1 MDTGHDVLDVGAV
14 LGETYRIESLIGR
27 GGMGAVWAAE
37 HLRLPGKH
45 VAVKVLLDAAAGGA
59 EMLQRFRREAEIA
72 SRLGHP
78 NIVEVLDFNT
88 LPTGQPYIVL
98 EYLQGETLSA
108 RLASG
113 RLQLDEALAVTRQI
127 GSALQAA
134 HRAGVVHRDL
144 KPDNVFL
151 CAPEEDLPTKVKVLD
166 FGISKIRG
174 SQSLRTQDAVLMGTP
189 QYMSPEQATG
199 KNTTVDARTDVFALG
214 AIVYEMLGGQPAF
227 AGGSLAEVVYR
238 VVHGEPTPLRELAPA
253 LPPNVLAAVER
264 ALQKDPAARPQDI
277 GAFILEL
284 TGRPLSSFRA
294 GQPMSLDSGARFPEK
309 TLRSRSGPTNP
320 LPGSGGAAA
329 YQPVRSQ
336 AVTVPPAVSEPSPR
350 RLWPVLLGVAV
361 LGASAGGLGMLWS
374 SRRGPQR
381 TPPAQTAAIGGL
393 EPTRRLEPPPPPP
406 VVPAPADPSAAASIP
421 AAGLAGQDSPRTTP
435 PGITSASPERT
446 PPAAGP
452 RPSREKHLKKL
463 RASQPAA
470 EPARATEPANT
481 ATVASAAPAKATE
494 PAAVDGM
501 KPEVRKLLDQ
511 AEEALGQNKPLE
523 AARLVD
529 QSFFVQKTPLGYAI
543 QARAA
548 CQRKDVGAAR
558 AAFRNVADP
567 QLKQA
572 VLHTCVR
579 QGVWLF

>member
-1 MDTGHDVLDVGAV
+1 VTDSLLDVGAV
-14 LGETYRIESLIGR
+14 VGETYRIQALIGR

-45 VAVKVLLDAAAGGA
+45 VAVKVLLDAAAGGE

-98 EYLQGETLSA
+98 EYLQGETLAA

-113 RLQLDEALAVTRQI
+113 RLQLDEALAITRQI

-151 CAPEEDLPTKVKVLD
+151 CTPEEDIPTKVKVLD

-174 SQSLRTQDAVLMGTP
+174 SQSLRTQDAILMGTP

-199 KNTTVDARTDVFALG
+199 KNTAVDARTDVFALG

-253 LPPNVLAAVER
+253 LPQNVLSAVEW

-284 TGRPLSSFRA
+284 TGRPLHSFHT
-294 GQPMSLDSGARFPEK
+294 GQPRNVDSAVGPLEPTHTPQPTGPTVSWPKTRASSREPVHSGAATLPPQIPE
-309 TLRSRSGPTNP
+309 
-320 LPGSGGAAA
+320 AA
-329 YQPVRSQ
+329 
-336 AVTVPPAVSEPSPR
+336 PR
-350 RLWPVLLGVAV
+350 RLWPFLTLVAVIGVALGGVGV
-361 LGASAGGLGMLWS
+361 LWA
-374 SRRGPQR
+374 SRRNAAPPPTQR
-381 TPPAQTAAIGGL
+381 ASLDPL
-393 EPTRRLEPPPPPP
+393 EPVKRLELPPPPP
-406 VVPAPADPSAAASIP
+406 VAHPPQ
-421 AAGLAGQDSPRTTP
+421 LAVEP
-435 PGITSASPERT
+435 PTAREH
-446 PPAAGP
+446 
-452 RPSREKHLKKL
+452 RP
-463 RASQPAA
+463 A
-470 EPARATEPANT
+470 EPARTEPPAPVREKLLPGRKHRPRIEG
-481 ATVASAAPAKATE
+481 AKVAEPQTVASAEPVKTVEPEPPPAPAT
-494 PAAVDGM
+494 PADGI
-501 KPEVRKLLDQ
+501 KPEARKLLDE
-511 AEEALGQNKPLE
+511 AEDALSKGKPLD

-529 QSFFVQKTPLGYAI
+529 QSFFIQKTPLGYAI

-548 CQRKDVGAAR
+548 CQRHDIGGAR
-558 AAFRNVADP
+558 AAFRNITAP
-567 QLKQA
+567 QLKQI
-572 VLHTCVR
+572 VLRTCVR

>member
-1 MDTGHDVLDVGAV
+1 MTDSLLDVGAV
-14 LGETYRIESLIGR
+14 LGETYRIEGLIGR

-45 VAVKVLLDAAAGGA
+45 VAVKVLLDAAAGGE

-98 EYLQGETLSA
+98 EYLQGETLAA
-108 RLASG
+108 RLVSG
-113 RLQLDEALAVTRQI
+113 RLPLDEALAITRQI

-151 CAPEEDLPTKVKVLD
+151 CAPEEDMPTRVKVLD

-174 SQSLRTQDAVLMGTP
+174 SQSLRTQDAILMGTP

-199 KNTTVDARTDVFALG
+199 KNTTVDGRTDVFALG

-238 VVHGEPTPLRELAPA
+238 VVHGQPTPLRELAPA
-253 LPPNVLAAVER
+253 LPENVLSAVER

-277 GAFILEL
+277 GAFVLEL
-284 TGRPLSSFRA
+284 TGRPLSSFHT
-294 GQPMSLDSGARFPEK
+294 GQPMGVDSALGQPMEPTHTPRP
-309 TLRSRSGPTNP
+309 TGPTASWP
-320 LPGSGGAAA
+320 RTRASARE
-329 YQPVRSQ
+329 PVRSG
-336 AVTVPPAVSEPSPR
+336 AVTVPPSVPEPAPR
-350 RLWPVLLGVAV
+350 RTWPFLVAVAVVGVAAGGVGV
-361 LGASAGGLGMLWS
+361 LWSSKRTPPLETATAGLGPLEPMKRIEPPPAPPVAPAHEPAPSGASAPSGDGAAKEPAAADATREESGGPGPTAVREKTPVRRPL
-374 SRRGPQR
+374 RRGHPD
-381 TPPAQTAAIGGL
+381 TAKVTGPAHPTVASAEPPKAVA
-393 EPTRRLEPPPPPP
+393 PEPPPP
-406 VVPAPADPSAAASIP
+406 APA
-421 AAGLAGQDSPRTTP
+421 
-435 PGITSASPERT
+435 
-446 PPAAGP
+446 
-452 RPSREKHLKKL
+452 
-463 RASQPAA
+463 
-470 EPARATEPANT
+470 
-481 ATVASAAPAKATE
+481 AAP
-494 PAAVDGM
+494 DGM

-511 AEEALGQNKPLE
+511 AEDALARNKPLD

-529 QSFFVQKTPLGYAI
+529 QSFFIEKTPLGYAI
-543 QARAA
+543 QVRAA
-548 CQRKDVGAAR
+548 CQRRDLGAAR
-558 AAFRNVADP
+558 AAFRNLADA
-567 QLKQA
+567 QLKQL
-572 VLHTCVR
+572 VLRACVR

>member
-1 MDTGHDVLDVGAV
+1 VADPLLDVGAV
-14 LGETYRIESLIGR
+14 LGETYRIQSLIGR

-45 VAVKVLLDAAAGGA
+45 VAVKVLLDAAAGGE

-98 EYLQGETLSA
+98 EYLQGETLAS

-113 RLQLDEALAVTRQI
+113 RLQLDEALAITRQI

-151 CAPEEDLPTKVKVLD
+151 CTPEEDVPTRVKVLD

-174 SQSLRTQDAVLMGTP
+174 SQSLRTQDAILMGTP

-199 KNTTVDARTDVFALG
+199 KNTAVDARTDVFALG

-238 VVHGEPTPLRELAPA
+238 VVHGQPTPLHELAPA
-253 LPPNVLAAVER
+253 LPENVLAAVER

-284 TGRPLSSFRA
+284 TGRPLHSFHT
-294 GQPMSLDSGARFPEK
+294 GQPRNVDSAVGLEP
-309 TLRSRSGPTNP
+309 THTPHPTGPT
-320 LPGSGGAAA
+320 GSWPKTRASSRE
-329 YQPVRSQ
+329 PVRSG
-336 AVTVPPAVSEPSPR
+336 AVTVPPPMPEAAPR
-350 RLWPVLLGVAV
+350 RLLPFLAVVALVGVA
-361 LGASAGGLGMLWS
+361 LGAAGVFWVSRKSAF
-374 SRRGPQR
+374 
-381 TPPAQTAAIGGL
+381 PAPVQTASVDTL
-393 EPTRRLEPPPPPP
+393 EPLKRLEPPPPPP
-406 VVPAPADPSAAASIP
+406 VPPAVPNPAVETPPPKGPPVAATRPAEENPYDPIRAKPPGPGRRQRARPEIPAKGPEPHATVPSAEP
-421 AAGLAGQDSPRTTP
+421 AKAVV
-435 PGITSASPERT
+435 PE
-446 PPAAGP
+446 PPAA
-452 RPSREKHLKKL
+452 
-463 RASQPAA
+463 PAT
-470 EPARATEPANT
+470 PA
-481 ATVASAAPAKATE
+481 
-494 PAAVDGM
+494 DGI
-501 KPEVRKLLDQ
+501 KPEARKLLEQ
-511 AEEALGQNKPLE
+511 AEDALSKNKPLA

-529 QSFFVQKTPLGYAI
+529 QSFYIQKTPLGYAI
-543 QARAA
+543 QARAS
-548 CQRKDVGAAR
+548 CQRHDIGGAR
-558 AAFRNVADP
+558 AAFRNVTDP
-567 QLKQA
+567 QLKQI
-572 VLHTCVR
+572 VLRTCVR

>member
-1 MDTGHDVLDVGAV
+1 MDAGRDVLDVGAV
-14 LGETYRIESLIGR
+14 LGETYRIQSLIGR

-45 VAVKVLLDAAAGGA
+45 VAVKVLLDAAAGGE

-98 EYLQGETLSA
+98 EYLQGETLAA

-113 RLQLDEALAVTRQI
+113 RLQLDEALAITRQI

-151 CAPEEDLPTKVKVLD
+151 CTPEEDMPTRVKVLD

-174 SQSLRTQDAVLMGTP
+174 SQSLRTQDAILMGTP

-199 KNTTVDARTDVFALG
+199 RNTTVDARTDVFAVG

-253 LPPNVLAAVER
+253 LPENVLTSVER
-264 ALQKDPAARPQDI
+264 ALQKDPANRPQDI

-284 TGRPLSSFRA
+284 TGRPLHSFHT
-294 GQPMSLDSGARFPEK
+294 GQPRNVDSTVG
-309 TLRSRSGPTNP
+309 TLEPTHTPQPTGPT
-320 LPGSGGAAA
+320 GSWPKTRASSRE
-329 YQPVRSQ
+329 PVRSG
-336 AVTVPPAVSEPSPR
+336 AVTVPPAMPEAAPR
-350 RLWPVLLGVAV
+350 RLWPFLVLMAVLGVALGGVGV
-361 LGASAGGLGMLWS
+361 LWA
-374 SRRGPQR
+374 SRRNAAPTLTR
-381 TPPAQTAAIGGL
+381 TASLDPL
-393 EPTRRLEPPPPPP
+393 EPVKRIEPPPPPP
-406 VVPAPADPSAAASIP
+406 PVPHPPQLAVEPPTVKEPPSSQ
-421 AAGLAGQDSPRTTP
+421 LARAEPHAHEKPP
-435 PGITSASPERT
+435 PGR
-446 PPAAGP
+446 
-452 RPSREKHLKKL
+452 KH
-463 RASQPAA
+463 RARI
-470 EPARATEPANT
+470 EG
-481 ATVASAAPAKATE
+481 AKATE
-494 PAAVDGM
+494 PQTVASAEPVKAVEPEPPPPPATPADGI
-501 KPEVRKLLDQ
+501 KPEARKLLEQ
-511 AEEALGQNKPLE
+511 AEDALSKNKPLD

-529 QSFFVQKTPLGYAI
+529 QSFFIQKTALGYAI

-548 CQRKDVGAAR
+548 CQRHDVGGAR
-558 AAFRNVADP
+558 AAFRNITEQ
-567 QLKQA
+567 QLKQI
-572 VLHTCVR
+572 VLRACVR

>member
-1 MDTGHDVLDVGAV
+1 MNTDVLDVGAV
-14 LGETYRIESLIGR
+14 VAETYRIEGLLGR

-45 VAVKVLLDAAAGGA
+45 VAVKVLLDAAAGGD

-88 LPTGQPYIVL
+88 LPSGQPYIVL
-98 EYLQGETLSA
+98 EYLQGETLAA
-108 RLASG
+108 RLAGG
-113 RLQLDEALAVTRQI
+113 RLQLEEALAITRQI

-151 CAPEEDLPTKVKVLD
+151 CTPEEDMPTKVKVLD

-174 SQSLRTQDAVLMGTP
+174 SQSLRTQDAILMGTP

-253 LPPNVLAAVER
+253 LPQNVLAAVER
-264 ALQKDPAARPQDI
+264 ALQKDPSARPQDV

-284 TGRPLSSFRA
+284 TGRPLHSFHT
-294 GQPMSLDSGARFPEK
+294 GQPRGVDSGLGHSLDPTHTPRPTGPTTSWPKTRASGAE
-309 TLRSRSGPTNP
+309 
-320 LPGSGGAAA
+320 
-329 YQPVRSQ
+329 PVRSG
-336 AVTVPPAVSEPSPR
+336 ASTLPPVPEPAPR
-350 RLWPVLLGVAV
+350 RLWPILALVAVIGVAV
-361 LGASAGGLGMLWS
+361 GGVGVLWS
-374 SRRGPQR
+374 ASRA
-381 TPPAQTAAIGGL
+381 PPTAA
-393 EPTRRLEPPPPPP
+393 RLEPVKPFEPPPAPP
-406 VVPAPADPSAAASIP
+406 TLPATATARPATPTLTPTERVAGKEPAVPQAAHDSTAVREKPVHHPAHRARPEGAKPSEPAPV
-421 AAGLAGQDSPRTTP
+421 
-435 PGITSASPERT
+435 
-446 PPAAGP
+446 
-452 RPSREKHLKKL
+452 
-463 RASQPAA
+463 
-470 EPARATEPANT
+470 
-481 ATVASAAPAKATE
+481 VASAEPVKAVVPETPAP
-494 PAAVDGM
+494 PDGM

-511 AEEALGQNKPLE
+511 AEDALSKNKPIE
-523 AARLVD
+523 ASRLVD
-529 QSFFVQKTPLGYAI
+529 QSFFIEKTSLGYAI

-558 AAFRNVADP
+558 AAVRNISDP
-567 QLKQA
+567 QLKQI
-572 VLHTCVR
+572 VLRTCVR
-579 QGVWLF
+579 QQVWLF

>member
-1 MDTGHDVLDVGAV
+1 MNAGREVLDVGAV
-14 LGETYRIESLIGR
+14 VGETYRIEGLIGR

-45 VAVKVLLDAAAGGA
+45 VAVKVLLDAAAGGD

-98 EYLQGETLSA
+98 EYLQGETLA
-108 RLASG
+108 GRLAGG
-113 RLQLDEALAVTRQI
+113 RLQLDEALAITRQI

-151 CAPEEDLPTKVKVLD
+151 CTPEEDLPTKVKVLD

-199 KNTTVDARTDVFALG
+199 RNTAVDARTDVFALG

-238 VVHGEPTPLRELAPA
+238 VVHGVPAPLRELAPA
-253 LPPNVLAAVER
+253 LPDNVLAAVER
-264 ALQKDPAARPQDI
+264 ALQKDPAARPEDV

-284 TGRPLSSFRA
+284 TGRPLHSFHT
-294 GQPMSLDSGARFPEK
+294 GQPRGVDSAVGASLDPTHTPRP
-309 TLRSRSGPTNP
+309 TGPTASWP
-320 LPGSGGAAA
+320 KTRVSGSE
-329 YQPVRSQ
+329 PVRS
-336 AVTVPPAVSEPSPR
+336 AAETLPPAPGPGAR
-350 RLWPVLLGVAV
+350 RTWPVLALVAV
-361 LGASAGGLGMLWS
+361 LGIAVGGVGVLWS
-374 SRRGPQR
+374 SKRRARPVRVSSLGP
-381 TPPAQTAAIGGL
+381 L
-393 EPTRRLEPPPPPP
+393 EPVKPLEPPPPPP
-406 VVPAPADPSAAASIP
+406 SPPALSARPDLVGPKEPALPEPVHPDGTGRGTSTVREKPVRRPPHRAHAGAEPGPPAVASTEPAKAVVPDTPAPA
-421 AAGLAGQDSPRTTP
+421 
-435 PGITSASPERT
+435 
-446 PPAAGP
+446 
-452 RPSREKHLKKL
+452 
-463 RASQPAA
+463 
-470 EPARATEPANT
+470 
-481 ATVASAAPAKATE
+481 
-494 PAAVDGM
+494 DGM

-511 AEEALGQNKPLE
+511 AEDALGKNKPIE
-523 AARLVD
+523 ASRLAD
-529 QSFFVQKTPLGYAI
+529 QSFFIQKTPLGYAI

-558 AAFRNVADP
+558 AAYRNISDG
-567 QLKQA
+567 QLKQI
-572 VLHTCVR
+572 VLRTCLR
-579 QGVWLF
+579 NQVWLF

>member
-1 MDTGHDVLDVGAV
+1 MDAGRDVLDVGSV
-14 LGETYRIESLIGR
+14 LGETYRIQALIGR

-45 VAVKVLLDAAAGGA
+45 VAVKVLLDAAAGGE

-98 EYLQGETLSA
+98 EYLRGETLA
-108 RLASG
+108 GRLASG
-113 RLQLDEALAVTRQI
+113 RLQLDEALAITRQI

-151 CAPEEDLPTKVKVLD
+151 CTPEEDMPTKVKVLD

-174 SQSLRTQDAVLMGTP
+174 SQSLRTQDAILMGTP

-199 KNTTVDARTDVFALG
+199 KNTAVDARTDVFAVG

-253 LPPNVLAAVER
+253 LPENVLNAVER
-264 ALQKDPAARPQDI
+264 ALQKDPAVRPQDI

-284 TGRPLSSFRA
+284 TGRPLSTFNT
-294 GQPMSLDSGARFPEK
+294 GQPHGMDSGVGPLEP
-309 TLRSRSGPTNP
+309 THTPHPTGPTGRWP
-320 LPGSGGAAA
+320 KTRASSREPVHSG
-329 YQPVRSQ
+329 
-336 AVTVPPAVSEPSPR
+336 AVTVPPEMPEPAPR
-350 RLWPVLLGVAV
+350 RMWPFFAV
-361 LGASAGGLGMLWS
+361 LALVGVTLGGGGVLWV
-374 SRRGPQR
+374 SRRPALA
-381 TPPAQTAAIGGL
+381 PPTQTASLGPL
-393 EPTRRLEPPPPPP
+393 EPVKRLQPPPPPAATPPPPTVTPPPTANEASP
-406 VVPAPADPSAAASIP
+406 VKEPPRAASATALRENP
-421 AAGLAGQDSPRTTP
+421 P
-435 PGITSASPERT
+435 PGRRHRA
-446 PPAAGP
+446 
-452 RPSREKHLKKL
+452 RP
-463 RASQPAA
+463 
-470 EPARATEPANT
+470 EPAKASEPH
-481 ATVASAAPAKATE
+481 TVASAEPAKAVESEASAT
-494 PAAVDGM
+494 PADGI
-501 KPEVRKLLDQ
+501 KPEARKLLEQ
-511 AEEALGQNKPLE
+511 AEDALAKNKPLD

-529 QSFFVQKTPLGYAI
+529 QSFYIQKSALGYAI

-548 CQRKDVGAAR
+548 CLRHDVGGAR
-558 AAFRNVADP
+558 AAFRNVSDA
-567 QLKQA
+567 QLKQI
-572 VLHTCVR
+572 VLRACVR

>member
-1 MDTGHDVLDVGAV
+1 MDAGRDVLDVGAV
-14 LGETYRIESLIGR
+14 LGETYRIQALIGR

-45 VAVKVLLDAAAGGA
+45 VAVKVLLDAAAGGE

-98 EYLQGETLSA
+98 EFLQGETLAA

-113 RLQLDEALAVTRQI
+113 RLQLEEALAITRQI

-151 CAPEEDLPTKVKVLD
+151 CTPEEDVPTRVKVLD

-174 SQSLRTQDAVLMGTP
+174 SQSLRTQDAILMGTP

-199 KNTTVDARTDVFALG
+199 RNTTVDARTDVFAVG

-253 LPPNVLAAVER
+253 LPDNVLSAVER

-284 TGRPLSSFRA
+284 TGRPLHSFHT
-294 GQPMSLDSGARFPEK
+294 GQPMGVDSALGQPLEPTHTPRP
-309 TLRSRSGPTNP
+309 TGPTASWP
-320 LPGSGGAAA
+320 KTRASSRE
-329 YQPVRSQ
+329 PVRSG
-336 AVTVPPAVSEPSPR
+336 AVTVPPAVLEPAPR
-350 RLWPVLLGVAV
+350 RIWPFLAAMGVVGVALGGAGV
-361 LGASAGGLGMLWS
+361 LWASKRSQPAPGLDVVSLA
-374 SRRGPQR
+374 P
-381 TPPAQTAAIGGL
+381 L
-393 EPTRRLEPPPPPP
+393 EPVKRLEPPPAPP
-406 VVPAPADPSAAASIP
+406 
-421 AAGLAGQDSPRTTP
+421 
-435 PGITSASPERT
+435 
-446 PPAAGP
+446 
-452 RPSREKHLKKL
+452 
-463 RASQPAA
+463 A
-470 EPARATEPANT
+470 EPAHPPAPIEANVAKEPVQQGKHPDGAGTVREKPPPGRKHRARMEA
-481 ATVASAAPAKATE
+481 AKATE
-494 PAAVDGM
+494 PQPTVATAERAKAVEPEPPGHPAEASDGI
-501 KPEVRKLLDQ
+501 KPEARKLLDQ
-511 AEEALGQNKPLE
+511 AEEALGKNKPLD

-529 QSFFVQKTPLGYAI
+529 QSFYVQKTPLGHAI

-548 CQRKDVGAAR
+548 CHRHDLGGAR
-558 AAFRNVADP
+558 AAYRNIGDP
-567 QLKQA
+567 QLKQL
-572 VLHTCVR
+572 VLRACVR

>member
-1 MDTGHDVLDVGAV
+1 MDAGRDVLDVGAV
-14 LGETYRIESLIGR
+14 LGETYRIQGLIGR

-45 VAVKVLLDAAAGGA
+45 VAVKVLLDAAAGGE

-98 EYLQGETLSA
+98 EYLQGETLA
-108 RLASG
+108 GRLASG
-113 RLQLDEALAVTRQI
+113 RLQLDEALAITRQI

-151 CAPEEDLPTKVKVLD
+151 CTPEEDMPTKVKVLD

-174 SQSLRTQDAVLMGTP
+174 SQSLRTQDAILMGTP

-199 KNTTVDARTDVFALG
+199 KNTAVDARTDVFAVG

-238 VVHGEPTPLRELAPA
+238 VVHAEPTPLRELAPA
-253 LPPNVLAAVER
+253 LPENVLNAVER

-284 TGRPLSSFRA
+284 TGRPLSTFST
-294 GQPMSLDSGARFPEK
+294 GQPRGADSAVGPLEP
-309 TLRSRSGPTNP
+309 THTPHPTGPT
-320 LPGSGGAAA
+320 GSWPKTRASSRE
-329 YQPVRSQ
+329 PVRSG
-336 AVTVPPAVSEPSPR
+336 AVTVPPQMPDPAPR
-350 RLWPVLLGVAV
+350 RLWPFLAVLALVGVALGGGGV
-361 LGASAGGLGMLWS
+361 LWA
-374 SRRGPQR
+374 SRRAAPGAP
-381 TPPAQTAAIGGL
+381 TQTASLGPL
-393 EPTRRLEPPPPPP
+393 EPVKRLEPPPPPAATP
-406 VVPAPADPSAAASIP
+406 PPPLVIAPPTINETIPRKAPPTAASP
-421 AAGLAGQDSPRTTP
+421 TFREKPP
-435 PGITSASPERT
+435 PGRKHRARPETAKAS
-446 PPAAGP
+446 
-452 RPSREKHLKKL
+452 
-463 RASQPAA
+463 
-470 EPARATEPANT
+470 EPH
-481 ATVASAAPAKATE
+481 TVASAEPVKAVEPEPPAAPA
-494 PAAVDGM
+494 DGI
-501 KPEVRKLLDQ
+501 KPEARKLLDQ
-511 AEEALGQNKPLE
+511 AEDALAKNKPLD

-529 QSFFVQKTPLGYAI
+529 QSFYIQKSALGYAI

-548 CQRKDVGAAR
+548 CLRHDVGGAR
-558 AAFRNVADP
+558 AAFRNVSDP
-567 QLKQA
+567 QLKQV
-572 VLHTCVR
+572 VLRACVR

>member
-1 MDTGHDVLDVGAV
+1 MLDVGAV
-14 LGETYRIESLIGR
+14 LGETYRIQALIGR

-45 VAVKVLLDAAAGGA
+45 VAVKVLLDATAGGD

-98 EYLQGETLSA
+98 EYLVGETLAS
-108 RLASG
+108 RLTKG
-113 RLQLDEALAVTRQI
+113 RIPLDETMAIARQV

-151 CAPEEDLPTKVKVLD
+151 CTPEEDIPTKVKVLD

-174 SQSLRTQDAVLMGTP
+174 SQSLRTQDAILMGTP

-199 KNTTVDARTDVFALG
+199 KNTSVDARTDVFALG

-253 LPPNVLAAVER
+253 LPQNVLSAVER

-284 TGRPLSSFRA
+284 TGRPLHSFHT
-294 GQPMSLDSGARFPEK
+294 GQPRNVDSAVG
-309 TLRSRSGPTNP
+309 TLEPTHTPHPTGPTASWP
-320 LPGSGGAAA
+320 KTRASSRE
-329 YQPVRSQ
+329 PVRSG
-336 AVTVPPAVSEPSPR
+336 AVTVPPRMPEASPR
-350 RLWPVLLGVAV
+350 RLWPFLVLVAVVGVA
-361 LGASAGGLGMLWS
+361 LGGAGVRWA
-374 SRRGPQR
+374 SRRHPAVRSQPPTASLGP
-381 TPPAQTAAIGGL
+381 L
-393 EPTRRLEPPPPPP
+393 EPMKRLEPPPPPP
-406 VVPAPADPSAAASIP
+406 VAHPAQLAVEPTPARDPVLS
-421 AAGLAGQDSPRTTP
+421 
-435 PGITSASPERT
+435 
-446 PPAAGP
+446 
-452 RPSREKHLKKL
+452 
-463 RASQPAA
+463 
-470 EPARATEPANT
+470 EPARTEHPATVREKLLPGRKHHTRAE
-481 ATVASAAPAKATE
+481 AAKASEAHTVASAEPVKAAEPERPAPNAT
-494 PAAVDGM
+494 PADGI
-501 KPEVRKLLDQ
+501 KPEARKLLDQ
-511 AEEALGQNKPLE
+511 AEDALSKGKPLD

-529 QSFFVQKTPLGYAI
+529 QSFYIQKTPLGYAI

-548 CQRKDVGAAR
+548 CQRHDVGGAR
-558 AAFRNVADP
+558 AAFRNITEP
-567 QLKQA
+567 QLKQI
-572 VLHTCVR
+572 VLRTCVR

>member
-1 MDTGHDVLDVGAV
+1 VTDPLLDVGAV
-14 LGETYRIESLIGR
+14 LGDTYRIQALIGR

-45 VAVKVLLDAAAGGA
+45 VAVKVLLDAAAGGE

-98 EYLQGETLSA
+98 EYLQGETLAA

-113 RLQLDEALAVTRQI
+113 RLQLDEALAITRQI

-151 CAPEEDLPTKVKVLD
+151 CAPEEDMPTRVKVLD

-174 SQSLRTQDAVLMGTP
+174 SQSLRTQDAILMGTP

-199 KNTTVDARTDVFALG
+199 KNTAVDARTDVFALG

-238 VVHGEPTPLRELAPA
+238 VVHGQPTALRDLAPA
-253 LPPNVLAAVER
+253 LPENVLDAVDR
-264 ALQKDPAARPQDI
+264 ALQKDPDVRPQDI

-284 TGRPLSSFRA
+284 TGRPLHSFHT
-294 GQPMSLDSGARFPEK
+294 GQPRNMDPAVSALEP
-309 TLRSRSGPTNP
+309 THTPHPTGPTASWP
-320 LPGSGGAAA
+320 KTRPSSRE
-329 YQPVRSQ
+329 PVRSG
-336 AVTVPPAVSEPSPR
+336 AVTVPPPVPDPAPT
-350 RLWPVLLGVAV
+350 RLLPFLGLVALV
-361 LGASAGGLGMLWS
+361 GVGLGGAGVFWA
-374 SRRGPQR
+374 SRR
-381 TPPAQTAAIGGL
+381 TAAPPTQTASLAPL
-393 EPTRRLEPPPPPP
+393 EPLKSLDPPPPPP
-406 VVPAPADPSAAASIP
+406 PPPAHPQLAVEPQTAGEAAPAEAARAEPPAPVREKP
-421 AAGLAGQDSPRTTP
+421 P
-435 PGITSASPERT
+435 PGRKHR
-446 PPAAGP
+446 P
-452 RPSREKHLKKL
+452 R
-463 RASQPAA
+463 A
-470 EPARATEPANT
+470 EG
-481 ATVASAAPAKATE
+481 AKATE
-494 PAAVDGM
+494 PQTVASAEPAKAVEPEPPAAPATPADGI
-501 KPEVRKLLDQ
+501 KPEARTLLDQ
-511 AEEALGQNKPLE
+511 AEDALSKNKPLD

-529 QSFFVQKTPLGYAI
+529 QSFYIQKTALGYAI

-548 CQRKDVGAAR
+548 CQRHDIGGAR
-558 AAFRNVADP
+558 AAFRNVTQP
-567 QLKQA
+567 QLKQI
-572 VLHTCVR
+572 VLRTCVR

>member
-1 MDTGHDVLDVGAV
+1 MDAGRDVLDVGAV
-14 LGETYRIESLIGR
+14 LGETYRIEGLIGR

-45 VAVKVLLDAAAGGA
+45 VAVKVLLDAAAGGE

-98 EYLQGETLSA
+98 EYLQGETLAA
-108 RLASG
+108 RLVSG
-113 RLQLDEALAVTRQI
+113 RLPLDEALAITRQI

-151 CAPEEDLPTKVKVLD
+151 CAPEEDMPTRVKVLD

-174 SQSLRTQDAVLMGTP
+174 SQSLRTQDAILMGTP

-199 KNTTVDARTDVFALG
+199 KNTTVDGRTDVFALG

-253 LPPNVLAAVER
+253 LPENVQSAVER

-277 GAFILEL
+277 GAFVLEL
-284 TGRPLSSFRA
+284 TGRPLSSFHT
-294 GQPMSLDSGARFPEK
+294 GQPMGVDSALGQSMEPTHTPRP
-309 TLRSRSGPTNP
+309 TGPTASWP
-320 LPGSGGAAA
+320 RTRASARE
-329 YQPVRSQ
+329 PVRSG
-336 AVTVPPAVSEPSPR
+336 AVTVPPSLPEATPR
-350 RLWPVLLGVAV
+350 RTWPFLAAVAVVGVAAGGV
-361 LGASAGGLGMLWS
+361 GVVWSAKRKPAPPAETASLGPLEPLKRIEPPPAPPVAPAPPPAPSGDGAAKEPAPATATREESGGPGPAAVRERPPVRRPLRRGHPDTAKVTGPAHPTVASAES
-374 SRRGPQR
+374 PKAVA
-381 TPPAQTAAIGGL
+381 P
-393 EPTRRLEPPPPPP
+393 EPPPP
-406 VVPAPADPSAAASIP
+406 APA
-421 AAGLAGQDSPRTTP
+421 
-435 PGITSASPERT
+435 
-446 PPAAGP
+446 
-452 RPSREKHLKKL
+452 
-463 RASQPAA
+463 
-470 EPARATEPANT
+470 
-481 ATVASAAPAKATE
+481 AAPE
-494 PAAVDGM
+494 GM
-501 KPEVRKLLDQ
+501 KPEVRRLLDQ
-511 AEEALGQNKPLE
+511 AEDALARNKPLD

-529 QSFFVQKTPLGYAI
+529 QSFFIEKTPLGYAI
-543 QARAA
+543 QVRAA
-548 CQRKDVGAAR
+548 CQRRDLGAAR
-558 AAFRNVADP
+558 AAFRNLAEP
-567 QLKQA
+567 QLKQL
-572 VLHTCVR
+572 VLRACVR